1 MATTD
6 KRLNVTELDFDNIKS
21 NLKTFMRNQ
30 DEFTDYD
37 FEGSGINALLDVLA
51 YNTHYLAMNV
61 NMAANE
67 MFLDTASVRA
77 SVVSHA
83 KTLGYTPNS
92 ARASSGTVNVTLNT
106 FPSTLTTATIP
117 RDTVFT
123 STVDDVSYQ
132 FRTLADY
139 QTTVANG
146 ILSFSNI
153 PIHEGTMVKNRYTVD
168 TKNVEQKFKLT
179 NQNADTT
186 SLKVQV
192 FSDASA
198 TAFTTYTL
206 ATDITKAGS
215 TSNVYFLQE
224 CDDGQFEIYFG
235 DGIVGRALS
244 DNNVVVMEYLVTNK
258 AIANGAKNFQTTATI
273 SGVTDITT
281 ATVSVA
287 SGGAERE
294 SIQSIKLNAPLD
306 YAAQGRAVT
315 PEDYKTIIPKVYAN
329 TKSVQVWGGED
340 NSTPVFGRSYIS
352 IVPTSGSIT
361 ASAKEQIVKDLKDEY
376 TIASVT
382 PVIVDPVTTFIRLGV
397 TFKYNKKNTTK
408 ASETLIS
415 NVTETLQNYDTNN
428 LQKFDGVFRHSQVTG
443 LVDDTDESILS
454 NITTVKLSQFF
465 TPTLNVN
472 TKYELEF
479 NNAIYNPHSG
489 HASTEGGVL
498 SSTGFTISGD
508 ANEMFLNDDGN
519 GVIRMFYYTDGTTIT
534 YKDETAGTIDYNTG
548 KIELTALNITSVSS
562 VDGATSSKIRIVVT
576 PNSTDVVAV
585 RNQILQIDFTNST
598 VASSEDTIAGGG
610 ASAGVGY
617 TTATSYESTSAS
629 TSSGY

>member
-92 ARASSGTVNVTLNT
+92 VRSPSATVNVTLNN
-106 FPSTLTTATIP
+106 FPSSLSTATIP

-123 STVDDVSYQ
+123 SSIDDVSYQ
-132 FRTLADY
+132 FRTLSDY

-146 ILSFSNI
+146 VLSFSNI
-153 PIHEGTMVKNRYTVD
+153 PIHEGTMVKNRYVVD

-192 FSDASA
+192 FADASA

-215 TSNVYFLQE
+215 TANVYFLQE

-258 AIANGAKNFQTTATI
+258 TAANGATNFQTTATI
-273 SGVTDITT
+273 SGVTDVTT
-281 ATVSVA
+281 TTVSIA

-315 PEDYKTIIPKVYAN
+315 PEDYKSIIPKVYAN

-361 ASAKEQIVKDLKDEY
+361 ASAKEQIVKDLKNEY

-382 PVIVDPVTTFIRLGV
+382 PVIVDPVTTFVRLGV

-415 NVTETLQNYDTNN
+415 NVTETLQNYDANN

-443 LVDDTDESILS
+443 LIDDTDESILS

-479 NNAIYNPHSG
+479 NNAVYNPHSG
-489 HASTEGGVL
+489 HMSSDGGVL

-548 KIELTALNITSVSS
+548 KIELTALNITSVSN
-562 VDGATSSKIRIVVT
+562 VDGAASTRVRIVIT

>member
-6 KRLNVTELDFDNIKS
+6 KRLSVTELDFDDIKT

-67 MFLDTASVRA
+67 MFLDTASIR
-77 SVVSHA
+77 STVVSHA

-92 ARASSGTVNVTLNT
+92 ARAPIGTVNVTLNNIDGLV
-106 FPSTLTTATIP
+106 SATIP
-117 RDTVFT
+117 AETVFT
-123 STVDDVSYQ
+123 STLDDVSYQ
-132 FRTLADY
+132 FVTIAEY
-139 QTTVANG
+139 TTTISNG

-153 PIHEGTMVKNRYTVD
+153 PIYEGTYTKNRYTVD
-168 TKNVEQKFKLT
+168 TKNVDQKFKLT
-179 NQNADTT
+179 SDRADTT
-186 SLKVQV
+186 TLRVQV
-192 FSDASA
+192 FSSA
-198 TAFTTYTL
+198 DSSSFDTYTL
-206 ATDITKAGS
+206 ATDITQVGP
-215 TSNVYFLQE
+215 TSEVYFLQE
-224 CDDGQFEIYFG
+224 CSDGRFEVYFG
-235 DGIVGRALS
+235 DGIVGKAVS
-244 DNNVVVMEYLVTNK
+244 DNNVVVLSYVVTNK
-258 AIANGAKNFQTTATI
+258 TKANGATNFKTTSTI
-273 SGVTDITT
+273 SGVSDITI
-281 ATVSVA
+281 ATVSAA
-287 SGGAERE
+287 SGGSEPE

-315 PEDYKTIIPKVYAN
+315 PEDYKAIIPKVYSN

-340 NSTPVFGRSYIS
+340 NSTAVYGRTYIS
-352 IVPTSGSIT
+352 IVPTAGSIT
-361 ASAKEQIVKDLKDEY
+361 ASAKETIVNDLKNTY

-397 TFKYNKKNTTK
+397 NFKYNKKNTTK
-408 ASETLIS
+408 TSETLVS
-415 NVTETLQNYDTNN
+415 NVTTALQNYDANT

-443 LVDDTDESILS
+443 LIDDVDSSILS
-454 NITTVKLSQFF
+454 NITTVKLSQFV
-465 TPTLNVN
+465 TPTLNTS

-479 NNAIYNPHSG
+479 NNAVYNPHSG

-519 GVIRMFYYTDGTTIT
+519 GVIRMFYYTDGTTLT
-534 YKDETAGTIDYNTG
+534 YKDESAGVIDYNTG
-548 KIELTALNITSVSS
+548 KVILNALNITSVSN
-562 VDGATSSKIRIVVT
+562 VDGAASTKFRIVVT
-576 PNSTDVVAV
+576 PSSTDVVAV
-585 RNQILQIDFTNST
+585 RNQILQIDFANTT

-617 TTATSYESTSAS
+617 TTTSSYTPTTTSS
-629 TSSGY
+629 SSGY

>member
-1 MATTD
+1 MASTD
-6 KRLNVTELDFDNIKS
+6 KRLNVTELDFDDIKT

-37 FEGSGINALLDVLA
+37 FEGSGINALMDLLA

-92 ARASSGTVNVTLNT
+92 ARAPIGTINVSLNN

-117 RDTVFT
+117 AETVFT

-132 FRTLADY
+132 FVTISEV
-139 QTTVANG
+139 TTPVANG

-153 PIHEGTMVKNRYTVD
+153 PIYEGTYTKNRYTVD
-168 TKNVEQKFKLT
+168 VKNVDQKFKLT
-179 NQNADTT
+179 SDRADTT
-186 SLKVQV
+186 TLKVQV
-192 FSDASA
+192 FDSASSSNFA
-198 TAFTTYTL
+198 TYTL
-206 ATDITKAGS
+206 ATDITQVSS

-224 CDDGQFEIYFG
+224 CGDGRFEVYFG

-244 DNNVVVMEYLVTNK
+244 DNNVVVLSYVVTNK
-258 AIANGAKNFQTTATI
+258 TKANGATNFRTTATI
-273 SGVTDITT
+273 SGITDVTTT
-281 ATVSVA
+281 TVSVA
-287 SGGAERE
+287 SGGAEPE

-340 NSTPVFGRSYIS
+340 NSTPVYGRTYIS
-352 IVPTSGSIT
+352 IVPTAGSIT
-361 ASAKEQIVKDLKDEY
+361 AAAKEQIVKDLKGTY
-376 TIASVT
+376 AIASVT
-382 PVIVDPVTTFIRLGV
+382 PVIVDPVTTFVRLGV
-397 TFKYNKKNTTK
+397 NFKFNKKNTTK
-408 ASETLIS
+408 TSETLVS
-415 NVTETLQNYDTNN
+415 NVTKSLQNYDTEN

-443 LVDDTDESILS
+443 LIDDTDDSILS
-454 NITTVKLSQFF
+454 NITTVKLSQFI
-465 TPTLNVN
+465 TPSLNVN
-472 TKYELEF
+472 TKYTLEF
-479 NNAIYNPHSG
+479 NNAIYNPHTG
-489 HASTEGGVL
+489 HASAEGGVL
-498 SSTGFTISGD
+498 SSTGFKISGNS
-508 ANEMFLNDDGN
+508 NEMFLNDDGQ
-519 GVIRMFYYTDGTTIT
+519 GVVRMFYYTDGTTIT
-534 YKDETAGTIDYNTG
+534 YQDETAGTINYKTG
-548 KIELTALNITSVSS
+548 VIELTALNITSISS
-562 VDGATSSKIRIVVT
+562 VDGASSSKIRIVVT
-576 PNSTDVVAV
+576 PDSTDVVAV
-585 RNQILQIDFTNST
+585 RNQILQIDFANTT
-598 VASSEDTIAGGG
+598 VESSEDTIAGGG

-617 TTATSYESTSAS
+617 TTTSSYTPTTSS

>member
-92 ARASSGTVNVTLNT
+92 VRAPSATVNVTLNN
-106 FPSTLTTATIP
+106 FPSSLSTATIP

-132 FRTLADY
+132 FRTLSDF

-192 FSDASA
+192 FADASA

-215 TSNVYFLQE
+215 TANVYFLQE

-258 AIANGAKNFQTTATI
+258 TAANGAKNFQTTATI
-273 SGVTDITT
+273 SGVTDVTT
-281 ATVSVA
+281 TTVSVA

-361 ASAKEQIVKDLKDEY
+361 AAAKEQIVKDLKNEY

-382 PVIVDPVTTFIRLGV
+382 PVIVDPVTTFVRLGV

-443 LVDDTDESILS
+443 LIDDTDESILS

-479 NNAIYNPHSG
+479 NNAVYNPHSG

-508 ANEMFLNDDGN
+508 TNEMFLNDDGN

-548 KIELTALNITSVSS
+548 KIELTALNITSVSN
-562 VDGATSSKIRIVVT
+562 VDGAASTRVRIVVT

>member
-6 KRLNVTELDFDNIKS
+6 KRLNVTDLDFDDIKS

-30 DEFTDYD
+30 NEFTDYD

-92 ARASSGTVNVTLNT
+92 VRAPSATVNVKLNN
-106 FPSTLTTATIP
+106 FPSTLTTALIP

-123 STVDDVSYQ
+123 ASVDDVSYQ
-132 FRTLADY
+132 FRTLSDY

-146 ILSFSNI
+146 IMSFSNV
-153 PIHEGTMVKNRYTVD
+153 PIYEGTMVKNRYVVD
-168 TKNVEQKFKLT
+168 TKNVDQKFKLT

-192 FSDASA
+192 YSDAAAS
-198 TAFTTYTL
+198 TFVTYNL
-206 ATDITKAGS
+206 ATDITRVGP

-244 DNNVVVMEYLVTNK
+244 DNNVVILEYLVTNK
-258 AIANGAKNFQTTATI
+258 TAANGAKNFSNTTAI

-281 ATVSVA
+281 TTVSVA

-340 NSTPVFGRSYIS
+340 NSTPVYGRSYIS

-361 ASAKEQIVKDLKDEY
+361 ASAKEQIVTALKNEY

-382 PVIVDPVTTFIRLGV
+382 PVIVDPITTSIRLGV

-408 ASETLIS
+408 TAETLVS
-415 NVTETLQNYDTNN
+415 EVTQTLQNYDTNN

-443 LVDDTDESILS
+443 LIDDTDESILS
-454 NITTVKLSQFF
+454 NITTVKLGQLF
-465 TPTLNVN
+465 TPTLNKN

-489 HASTEGGVL
+489 HASAEGGVL
-498 SSTGFTISGD
+498 SSTGFKISGD
-508 ANEMFLNDDGN
+508 SNEMFLNDDGN
-519 GVIRMFYYTDGTTIT
+519 GVVRMFYYTDGATIT
-534 YKDETAGTIDYNTG
+534 YKDETAGTIDYSTG
-548 KIELTALNITSVSS
+548 KIILTALNITSVSN
-562 VDGATSSKIRIVVT
+562 VDGATSSKIRIVIT
-576 PNSTDVVAV
+576 PNSTDVAAV
-585 RNQILQIDFTNST
+585 RNQILQIDFANST
-598 VASSEDTIAGGG
+598 VSSDEDTVAGGG

-617 TTATSYESTSAS
+617 TTTTVYETTSAS
-629 TSSGY
+629 SSSGY

>member
-92 ARASSGTVNVTLNT
+92 VRAPSATVNVTLNN
-106 FPSTLTTATIP
+106 FPSSLSTATIP

-132 FRTLADY
+132 FRTLSDF

-146 ILSFSNI
+146 IISFSNI

-192 FSDASA
+192 FADASA

-215 TSNVYFLQE
+215 TANVYFLQE

-258 AIANGAKNFQTTATI
+258 TAANGAKNFQTTATI
-273 SGVTDITT
+273 SGITDVTTT
-281 ATVSVA
+281 TVSIA

-315 PEDYKTIIPKVYAN
+315 PEDYKSIIPKVYAN

-361 ASAKEQIVKDLKDEY
+361 ASAKEQIVKDLKNEY

-489 HASTEGGVL
+489 HASAEGGVL

-548 KIELTALNITSVSS
+548 KIELTALNITSVSN
-562 VDGATSSKIRIVVT
+562 VDGASSTRVRIVVT

>member
-6 KRLNVTELDFDNIKS
+6 KRLSVTELDFDDIKT

-67 MFLDTASVRA
+67 MFLDTASIR
-77 SVVSHA
+77 STVVSHA

-92 ARASSGTVNVTLNT
+92 ARAPIGTVNVTLNNIDGLV
-106 FPSTLTTATIP
+106 SATIP
-117 RDTVFT
+117 AETVFT
-123 STVDDVSYQ
+123 STLDDVSYQ
-132 FRTLADY
+132 FV
-139 QTTVANG
+139 TVAEYTTTISNG

-153 PIHEGTMVKNRYTVD
+153 PIYEGTYTKNRYTVD
-168 TKNVEQKFKLT
+168 TKNVDQKFKLT
-179 NQNADTT
+179 SDRADTT
-186 SLKVQV
+186 TLRVQV
-192 FSDASA
+192 FSSA
-198 TAFTTYTL
+198 DSSSFDTYTL
-206 ATDITKAGS
+206 ATDITQVGPS
-215 TSNVYFLQE
+215 SEVYFLQE
-224 CDDGQFEIYFG
+224 CSDGRFEVYFG
-235 DGIVGRALS
+235 DGIVGKAVS
-244 DNNVVVMEYLVTNK
+244 DNNVVVLSYVVTNK
-258 AIANGAKNFQTTATI
+258 TKANGATNFKTTSTI
-273 SGVTDITT
+273 SGVSDITI
-281 ATVSVA
+281 ATVSAA
-287 SGGAERE
+287 SGGSEPE

-315 PEDYKTIIPKVYAN
+315 PEDYKAIIPKVYSN

-340 NSTPVFGRSYIS
+340 NSTAVYGRTYIS
-352 IVPTSGSIT
+352 IVPTAGSIT
-361 ASAKEQIVKDLKDEY
+361 ASAKETIVNDLKNTY

-397 TFKYNKKNTTK
+397 NFKYNKKNTTK
-408 ASETLIS
+408 TSETLIS
-415 NVTETLQNYDTNN
+415 NVTTALQNYDANT

-443 LVDDTDESILS
+443 LIDDVDSSILS
-454 NITTVKLSQFF
+454 NITTVKLSQFV
-465 TPTLNVN
+465 TPTLNTS

-479 NNAIYNPHSG
+479 NNAVYNPHSG

-519 GVIRMFYYTDGTTIT
+519 GVIRMFYYTDGTTLT
-534 YKDETAGTIDYNTG
+534 YKDESAGVIDYTTG
-548 KIELTALNITSVSS
+548 KVILNALNITSVSN
-562 VDGATSSKIRIVVT
+562 VDGATSTKFRIVIT
-576 PNSTDVVAV
+576 PASTDVVAV
-585 RNQILQIDFTNST
+585 RNQILQIDFANTT

-617 TTATSYESTSAS
+617 TTTSSYTPTTTSS
-629 TSSGY
+629 SSGY

>member
-6 KRLNVTELDFDNIKS
+6 KRLNVTELDFDNIKT

-30 DEFTDYD
+30 DDFTDYD
-37 FEGSGINALLDVLA
+37 FEGSGINALMDLLA

-67 MFLDTASVRA
+67 MFLDTASIR
-77 SVVSHA
+77 STVVSHA

-92 ARASSGTVNVTLNT
+92 ARAPIGTINVTLNNT
-106 FPSTLTTATIP
+106 GGLVTATIP
-117 RDTVFT
+117 AETVFT

-132 FRTLADY
+132 FVTIAEH
-139 QTTVANG
+139 TTNISNG
-146 ILSFSNI
+146 QLIFSGI
-153 PIHEGTMVKNRYTVD
+153 PIYEGTYTKNRYTVD
-168 TKNVEQKFKLT
+168 TKNVDQKFKIT
-179 NQNADTT
+179 SDRADTT
-186 SLKVQV
+186 TLTVQV
-192 FSDASA
+192 FSSA
-198 TAFTTYTL
+198 DSSTFDTYTL
-206 ATDITKAGS
+206 ATDITQVGP
-215 TSNVYFLQE
+215 TSEVYFLQE
-224 CDDGQFEIYFG
+224 CDDGRFEVYFG
-235 DGIVGRALS
+235 DGIIGKALS
-244 DNNVVVMEYLVTNK
+244 DNNVVVLSYVVTNK
-258 AIANGAKNFQTTATI
+258 QEANGATTFNTTATI
-273 SGVTDITT
+273 SGITDITV

-287 SGGAERE
+287 SGGSEPE

-315 PEDYKTIIPKVYAN
+315 PEDYKAIIPKVYSN

-340 NSTPVFGRSYIS
+340 NSTAVYGRTYIS
-352 IVPTSGSIT
+352 IVPTAGSIT
-361 ASAKEQIVKDLKDEY
+361 ASAKETIVNDLKNTY

-397 TFKYNKKNTTK
+397 NFKYNKKNTTK
-408 ASETLIS
+408 TSETLVS
-415 NVTETLQNYDTNN
+415 NVTTALQNYDANT

-443 LVDDTDESILS
+443 LIDDVDSSILS
-454 NITTVKLSQFF
+454 NITTVKLSQFV
-465 TPTLNVN
+465 TPTLNTS

-479 NNAIYNPHSG
+479 NNAVYNPHSG

-519 GVIRMFYYTDGTTIT
+519 GVIRMFYYTDGTTLT
-534 YKDETAGTIDYNTG
+534 YKDESAGVIDYTTG
-548 KIELTALNITSVSS
+548 KVILNALNITSVSN
-562 VDGATSSKIRIVVT
+562 VDGATSTKFRIVIT
-576 PNSTDVVAV
+576 PASTDVVAV
-585 RNQILQIDFTNST
+585 RNQILQIDFANTT

-617 TTATSYESTSAS
+617 TTTSSYTPTTTSS
-629 TSSGY
+629 SSGY

>member
-92 ARASSGTVNVTLNT
+92 VRAPSATVNVTLNN
-106 FPSTLTTATIP
+106 FPSSLSTATIP

-132 FRTLADY
+132 FRTLSDF

-192 FSDASA
+192 FADASA

-215 TSNVYFLQE
+215 TANVYFLQE

-258 AIANGAKNFQTTATI
+258 TAANGAKNFQTTATI
-273 SGVTDITT
+273 SGVTDVTT
-281 ATVSVA
+281 TTVSVA

-361 ASAKEQIVKDLKDEY
+361 AAAKEQIVKDLKNEY

-415 NVTETLQNYDTNN
+415 NVTETLQNYDTDN

-443 LVDDTDESILS
+443 LIDDTDESILS

-479 NNAIYNPHSG
+479 NNAVYNPHSG

-508 ANEMFLNDDGN
+508 TNEMFLNDDGN

-548 KIELTALNITSVSS
+548 KIELTALNITSVSN
-562 VDGATSSKIRIVVT
+562 VDGAASTRVRIVVT

>member
-92 ARASSGTVNVTLNT
+92 VRAPSATVNVTLNN
-106 FPSTLTTATIP
+106 FPSSLSTATIP

-132 FRTLADY
+132 FRTLSDF

-192 FSDASA
+192 FADASA

-215 TSNVYFLQE
+215 TANVYFLQE

-258 AIANGAKNFQTTATI
+258 TAANGAKNFQTTATI
-273 SGVTDITT
+273 SGVTDVTT
-281 ATVSVA
+281 TTVSVA

-361 ASAKEQIVKDLKDEY
+361 AAAKEQIVKDLKNEY

-443 LVDDTDESILS
+443 LIDDTDESILS

-479 NNAIYNPHSG
+479 NNAVYNPHSG

-508 ANEMFLNDDGN
+508 TNEMFLNDDGN

-548 KIELTALNITSVSS
+548 KIELTALNITSVSN
-562 VDGATSSKIRIVVT
+562 VDGAASTRVRIVVT